1 MMERKQVL
9 KSGDEYDAVTRW
21 RHLIPWRVGERK
33 AVKRRLNKRFR
44 KEGRLRVGVEP
55 GAR

>member
-1 MMERKQVL
+1 MMGRRQVL

-21 RHLIPWRVGERK
+21 RRLMYGRAGERK
-33 AVKRRLNKRFR
+33 AIKRHLNQRFR
-44 KEGRLRVGVEP
+44 KEGRLAVRVEQ